1 MNIVTTAIVNNEW
14 FLTYNV
20 ETKEVI
26 TIPTFIDENASA
38 TVGLIDSIK
47 VEVASTEQELLN
59 KIVELN
65 LITKEIFNT

>member
-14 FLTYNV
+14 FLTYDL

-26 TIPTFIDENASA
+26 TMPTFIDENTSA
-38 TVGLIDSIK
+38 TIGIIDSIK

>member
-26 TIPTFIDENASA
+26 TIPTFVDENTSA
-38 TVGLIDSIK
+38 TIGIIDNIRI
-47 VEVASTEQELLN
+47 EVADTEQELLDLVN
-59 KIVELN
+59 KLG
-65 LITKEIFNT
+65 LIIKEE

>member
-26 TIPTFIDENASA
+26 TIPTFVDENTSA
-38 TVGLIDSIK
+38 TIGITENIK
-47 VEVASTEQELLN
+47 VEVANTEQELLDLIN
-59 KIVELN
+59 KLTLIV
-65 LITKEIFNT
+65 KE

>member
-14 FLTYNV
+14 FLTYNA

-26 TIPTFIDENASA
+26 TMPTFIDENTSA
-38 TVGLIDSIK
+38 TIGIIDSIK

>member
-26 TIPTFIDENASA
+26 TIPTFVDENTSA
-38 TVGLIDSIK
+38 TIGITENIK
-47 VEVASTEQELLN
+47 VEVANTEQELLDLIN
-59 KIVELN
+59 KLTLRV
-65 LITKEIFNT
+65 KE

>member
-26 TIPTFIDENASA
+26 TIPTFVDENTSA
-38 TVGLIDSIK
+38 TIGITENIK
-47 VEVASTEQELLN
+47 VEVANTEQELLDLIN
-59 KIVELN
+59 KLTLIV
-65 LITKEIFNT
+65 KEE

>member
-26 TIPTFIDENASA
+26 TIPTFVDENTSA
-38 TVGLIDSIK
+38 TIGITEYIK
-47 VEVASTEQELLN
+47 VEVANTEQELLDLIN
-59 KIVELN
+59 KLTLIV
-65 LITKEIFNT
+65 KE

>member
-26 TIPTFIDENASA
+26 TMPTFIDENTSA
-38 TVGLIDSIK
+38 TIGITNNIK
-47 VEVASTEQELLN
+47 VEVANTEQDLLELIDKLGL
-59 KIVELN
+59 IV
-65 LITKEIFNT
+65 KEE

>member
-26 TIPTFIDENASA
+26 TIPTFVDENTSA
-38 TVGLIDSIK
+38 TIGIIDNIK
-47 VEVASTEQELLN
+47 IEAADTEQELLDLVN
-59 KIVELN
+59 KLGLIV
-65 LITKEIFNT
+65 KEE

>member
-26 TIPTFIDENASA
+26 TIPTFIDENTSA
-38 TVGLIDSIK
+38 TIGITNSIK
-47 VEVASTEQELLN
+47 VEVGDTEQELLDLIN
-59 KIVELN
+59 KLGLIV
-65 LITKEIFNT
+65 KEE

>member
-26 TIPTFIDENASA
+26 TIPTFVDENTSA
-38 TVGLIDSIK
+38 TIGITENIK
-47 VEVASTEQELLN
+47 VEVANTEQELLDLVN
-59 KIVELN
+59 KLGLIV
-65 LITKEIFNT
+65 KEE

>member
-26 TIPTFIDENASA
+26 TIPTFVDENTSA
-38 TVGLIDSIK
+38 TIGIIDNIRI
-47 VEVASTEQELLN
+47 EAADTEQELLDLVN
-59 KIVELN
+59 KLGLIV
-65 LITKEIFNT
+65 KEE